1 MLIPSGSI
9 ELYYS
14 VGNMGQTRHTVE
26 NIRILGSGS
35 VDGLHQTDQTRCCR
49 RMLDVWVLSIMMD
62 TGQMVTAAFL
72 AEA

>member
-9 ELYYS
+9 ELHYS
-14 VGNMGQTRHTVE
+14 VGNMGQTVE